1 MAEVNMEQLLN
12 CALCPNMCRSECPVL
27 QVTGREAV
35 APAGKARIAALINEG
50 KLAWDEVMLEA
61 ASNCLGCRGC
71 TIYCPFPELNLCD
84 ELLYSRMP
92 AKGGG
97 ASLPAIDPY
106 LNNLRKYSSPYG
118 QKTGAV
124 IASSQGREAGWK
136 KGRSQEGNRSRE
148 WSRDNEGNLEIESDP
163 EKGGSPEHEQSRKD
177 GADWKSEEQ
186 PEDRDNQAGP
196 GGAGDPGESRATL
209 EEPGLLERDILFYNG
224 CTSLANHPASIEAA
238 RSVLERAGI
247 SFQMIEEDCCGYPAE
262 VWGDEELARQLAEEN
277 RSKFAA
283 SGASLLVTNC
293 PECWLTFSRRYPA
306 RGQEL
311 PLEIIDGPTFLLHL
325 VRQGR
330 LQPKET
336 GPGTGEE
343 PEVISYHDPCIWART
358 AEKTEEPREILQYI
372 PGLKVI
378 EPHAS
383 RALTRCCG
391 GGSMFQLAFPATAS
405 AVARRRLTEF
415 PPEAPLVTA
424 CPFCREGLLQDKK
437 PVWELIELVER
448 FFE

>member
-1 MAEVNMEQLLN
+1 
-12 CALCPNMCRSECPVL
+12 
-27 QVTGREAV
+27 
-35 APAGKARIAALINEG
+35 
-50 KLAWDEVMLEA
+50 
-61 ASNCLGCRGC
+61 
-71 TIYCPFPELNLCD
+71 
-84 ELLYSRMP
+84 
-92 AKGGG
+92 
-97 ASLPAIDPY
+97 LPAIDPY

-124 IASSQGREAGWK
+124 VASSQGREE
-136 KGRSQEGNRSRE
+136 GRENEENR
-148 WSRDNEGNLEIESDP
+148 
-163 EKGGSPEHEQSRKD
+163 EKEDSRKD
-177 GADWKSEEQ
+177 GADRKSEEQ
-186 PEDRDNQAGP
+186 PDGRGSQDGP
-196 GGAGDPGESRATL
+196 GGARDPGDRRANL
-209 EEPGLLERDILFYNG
+209 EELGLLDRDILFYNG

-277 RSKFAA
+277 RRRFAA

-311 PLEIIDGPTFLLHL
+311 PLEIIDGPTFFLQMI
-325 VRQGR
+325 REGR
-330 LQPKET
+330 LQPKEN
-336 GPGTGEE
+336 GPGTGGE

-378 EPHAS
+378 EPYAS

-405 AVARRRLTEF
+405 AVARRRLEEF
-415 PPEAPLVTA
+415 PAGAHLVTA
-424 CPFCREGLLQDKK
+424 CPFCREGLLQEDR
-437 PVWELIELVER
+437 PVWELIELLDR